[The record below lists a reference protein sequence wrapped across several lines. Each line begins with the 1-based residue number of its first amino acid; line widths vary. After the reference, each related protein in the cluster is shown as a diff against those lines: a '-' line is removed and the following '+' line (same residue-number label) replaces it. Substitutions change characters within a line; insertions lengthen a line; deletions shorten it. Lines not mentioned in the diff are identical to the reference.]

1 MNAKR
6 QKIAAD
12 VREIISCNDT
22 VIVVHYGD
30 MNTKLWDNIR
40 QKLSDMGMK
49 ARVIPSKV
57 SARALDDTPF
67 QNIAMLFNGPTA
79 LVFGSFAQTSN
90 LLTCIKMEPK
100 LCLLGGKVFSQL
112 LTPKGLDNVG
122 RLPSLETLQQ
132 ELSHLLILPQVQHLT
147 YLNSGPSMLHRS
159 LSLRTLPTDSTQ

>member
-1 MNAKR
+1 M
-6 QKIAAD
+6 
-12 VREIISCNDT
+12 REIISSNDT

-40 QKLSDMGMK
+40 LKLSDMGMK

-79 LVFGSFAQTSN
+79 LIFGSFAETSN

-100 LCLLGGKVFSQL
+100 LCLLGGKVFNEL
-112 LTPKGLDNVG
+112 FTPKGLENVG
-122 RLPSLETLQQ
+122 KLPSQQALQQ
-132 ELSHLLILPQVQHLT
+132 ELCHLLILPQVQHLT

-159 LSLRTLPTDSTQ
+159 LSLHMLPTDATQ